1 MKASVQFP
9 PYKAQM
15 VNMNYDQW
23 REAASPSPRPEDGGG
38 GGVRTMVE
46 HFSGEEERRAG
57 TRTVTRHIELSTEL
71 IEIIHWWL
79 AACQCQL
86 IISRKIPLTAPHQ
99 DHHPHGR
106 ARRVR
111 VAEQRQVQDD
121 VQAAAEQQERRS

>member
-38 GGVRTMVE
+38 GGGVRTMVE

-57 TRTVTRHIELSTEL
+57 TRTVTRL
-71 IEIIHWWL
+71 
-79 AACQCQL
+79 
-86 IISRKIPLTAPHQ
+86 
-99 DHHPHGR
+99 
-106 ARRVR
+106 
-111 VAEQRQVQDD
+111 
-121 VQAAAEQQERRS
+121 

>member
-71 IEIIHWWL
+71 KEVIHWRLAVQLAL
-79 AACQCQL
+79 AACQ
-86 IISRKIPLTAPHQ
+86 
-99 DHHPHGR
+99 
-106 ARRVR
+106 
-111 VAEQRQVQDD
+111 
-121 VQAAAEQQERRS
+121 

>member
-1 MKASVQFP
+1 MHTVTVTVNTSPSPCQIKPSNYMKASVQFP

-57 TRTVTRHIELSTEL
+57 TRTVTRL
-71 IEIIHWWL
+71 
-79 AACQCQL
+79 
-86 IISRKIPLTAPHQ
+86 
-99 DHHPHGR
+99 
-106 ARRVR
+106 
-111 VAEQRQVQDD
+111 
-121 VQAAAEQQERRS
+121 

>member
-23 REAASPSPRPEDGGG
+23 REAASPSPRPGDGGSG

-71 IEIIHWWL
+71 IEVTYSLMAWRF
-79 AACQCQL
+79 
-86 IISRKIPLTAPHQ
+86 S
-99 DHHPHGR
+99 
-106 ARRVR
+106 
-111 VAEQRQVQDD
+111 
-121 VQAAAEQQERRS
+121 